1 MSTVLSP
8 ATVEYPSTDGK
19 PVAESDFQRDYLWYA
34 VGVLQQYFRARQD
47 VYVSGNLLLYYDEG
61 NPAASVAPDVFVVLG
76 ASNHRRTSY
85 LLWQEPK
92 APDFVL
98 EVTSRSTRKEDQGPK
113 RELYRRLG
121 VREYWQYDPTGD
133 YLEPA
138 LQGCELRG
146 GEYEALPAAE
156 RGAGR
161 LVLRSAVLGL
171 ELRLEAG
178 SFAFTMRQRAPPST
192 PERNWKPV
200 SAWKP
205 PRDSGRL
212 LPGARPRRGWPNSRG
227 TSVSSATAPHTIRT
241 ARPN

>member
-1 MSTVLSP
+1 MSIRARTESRWP
-8 ATVEYPSTDGK
+8 KATFS
-19 PVAESDFQRDYLWYA
+19 AIIWLYA

-47 VYVSGNLLLYYDEG
+47 VYVSGHLLLYYDEG

-178 SFAFTMRQRAPPST
+178 EFRFHDAAAGTTLDTREELAARLRMETAARQREAAARHREAAARRAAEARVAELERHLREQRNGPSH
-192 PERNWKPV
+192 
-200 SAWKP
+200 
-205 PRDSGRL
+205 D
-212 LPGARPRRGWPNSRG
+212 
-227 TSVSSATAPHTIRT
+227 
-241 ARPN
+241 

>member
-1 MSTVLSP
+1 MCTCR
-8 ATVEYPSTDGK
+8 ATCCCTTK
-19 PVAESDFQRDYLWYA
+19 
-34 VGVLQQYFRARQD
+34 RAT
-47 VYVSGNLLLYYDEG
+47 
-61 NPAASVAPDVFVVLG
+61 PAAAVAPDVFVVLG

-138 LQGCELRG
+138 LQGRELRG

-178 SFAFTMRQRAPPST
+178 EFRFHDAATGTTLDTREELEARLRKETAARQRETAARQREAAARQREAAARRAAEARVAELETRLREQRNDPSHDQAPP
-192 PERNWKPV
+192 
-200 SAWKP
+200 AQ
-205 PRDSGRL
+205 
-212 LPGARPRRGWPNSRG
+212 
-227 TSVSSATAPHTIRT
+227 AP
-241 ARPN
+241 

>member
-1 MSTVLSP
+1 MSTVLAP
-8 ATVEYPSTDGK
+8 VTVEYPSTDGK
-19 PVAESDFQRDYLWYA
+19 PVAESDFQRDYLFYA
-34 VGVLQQYFRARQD
+34 VGVLQQFFRTRQD
-47 VYVSGNLLLYYDEG
+47 VYVSGNLLLYYEEG
-61 NPAASVAPDVFVVLG
+61 NPAAAVAPDVFVVLG

-138 LQGCELRG
+138 LQGRELRG

-161 LVLRSAVLGL
+161 LVLCSAVLGL

-178 SFAFTMRQRAPPST
+178 EFRFRDAAAGTILDTREELEARLRKETAARQREAAARRAAEARVAELERRLREQRNGPSH
-192 PERNWKPV
+192 
-200 SAWKP
+200 
-205 PRDSGRL
+205 D
-212 LPGARPRRGWPNSRG
+212 
-227 TSVSSATAPHTIRT
+227 
-241 ARPN
+241 